1 MHGDDQP
8 WPCPPDGPY
17 YDDLAPGHVFA
28 SPPAVTL
35 DAGIGAAYQAIA
47 GEALP
52 LVLDARLA
60 RAVTG
65 QPRRLAS
72 PGLVLHL
79 SVGASTVATKR
90 VIANLFYR
98 GVLLRRPVFE
108 GETLSTTTRV
118 LAMADGSRR
127 QGRAPRGKAL
137 LGIVTT
143 AGTTLDDAEPV
154 LDYQRCPLIRLRGDT
169 LPGHADDLGSAG
181 GDVDLDAAAAF
192 VPTGWDLAPLGPPTD
207 WDIDETRTD
216 QLRDVVDG
224 ATALVRLTH
233 NVAAIHRDA
242 EASPYPQRLVYGG
255 HTVALAQASLSRML
269 PDIATVVGW
278 HSCDH
283 TGPVFEGDLLSS
295 THSLIAEQPVAGGRL
310 RAFRTIVRAH
320 RGDDVADVLDWV
332 PLVFCR

>member
-1 MHGDDQP
+1 M
-8 WPCPPDGPY
+8 
-17 YDDLAPGHVFA
+17 
-28 SPPAVTL
+28 
-35 DAGIGAAYQAIA
+35 
-47 GEALP
+47 
-52 LVLDARLA
+52 
-60 RAVTG
+60 
-65 QPRRLAS
+65 
-72 PGLVLHL
+72 LHL

-127 QGRAPRGKAL
+127 EGQAPRGKAL

-169 LPGHADDLGSAG
+169 LPGHADEIGSAG

-192 VPTGWDLAPLGPPTD
+192 VPTGWDLEPLGPPTD
-207 WDIDETRTD
+207 WAIDETPRRPAARPSSTVPPRWCVSPTTSPPSTATPRRRRT
-216 QLRDVVDG
+216 RSASCTA
-224 ATALVRLTH
+224 ATRSH
-233 NVAAIHRDA
+233 SHRRRSAAC
-242 EASPYPQRLVYGG
+242 SPTSPPSSAG
-255 HTVALAQASLSRML
+255 TA
-269 PDIATVVGW
+269 ATTPARC
-278 HSCDH
+278 S
-283 TGPVFEGDLLSS
+283 EGDLLSS
-295 THSLIAEQPVAGGRL
+295 THTLIAEQPVASGRL

>member
-1 MHGDDQP
+1 MHGDDHP
-8 WPCPPDGPY
+8 WPCTTRRPLLRRPGPR
-17 YDDLAPGHVFA
+17 PRVRE

-35 DAGIGAAYQAIA
+35 DAGIAAAYQAIA

-60 RAVTG
+60 QAVTG
-65 QPRRLAS
+65 RPRRLAS

-127 QGRAPRGKAL
+127 EGQAPRGKAL

-154 LDYQRCPLIRLRGDT
+154 LDYQRCPLIRLRGDE
-169 LPGHADDLGSAG
+169 LPGHADDLGTAAAEL
-181 GDVDLDAAAAF
+181 DLDAAAAF
-192 VPTGWDLAPLGPPTD
+192 VPEGWDLEPLGAPTD
-207 WDIDETRTD
+207 MGRR
-216 QLRDVVDG
+216 RDPRPISS
-224 ATALVRLTH
+224 AT
-233 NVAAIHRDA
+233 
-242 EASPYPQRLVYGG
+242 
-255 HTVALAQASLSRML
+255 
-269 PDIATVVGW
+269 
-278 HSCDH
+278 
-283 TGPVFEGDLLSS
+283 SS
-295 THSLIAEQPVAGGRL
+295 TEPRHWCGSPTTSPPSTATPRRRPIRSASS
-310 RAFRTIVRAH
+310 T
-320 RGDDVADVLDWV
+320 ADTPW
-332 PLVFCR
+332 RWRRRRSAA